1 MQFVNPLGR
10 RMTDVGFEAL
20 WSAIPYPGLIIRKD
34 DTIASANPAAE
45 DFSAT
50 SLRQMRG
57 KPLKKFLGPNS
68 VVIDV
73 IGQARKSDVSV
84 AQYNVMVSWS
94 GLPPALQNIHAAPMH
109 EADGE
114 ILLLMHP
121 RGMAE
126 KMDRSLSHRSAA
138 RSVSGMAAMLA
149 HEIRN
154 PLAGISGA
162 AQLLEMGLGEADREL
177 TGLIQEEASRIG
189 ALVDRVEQFGDL
201 RPAVRRP
208 LNIHDVLDR
217 ARRSAQAGFA
227 AHARFSE
234 EYDPSLPPALG
245 DPDQLLQVF
254 QNLIKNA
261 AEAIPRVGGAISIS
275 TAYRPGVKL
284 ARPGGASES
293 LPLLVTITDNGP
305 GIPETLVRDIFD
317 PFVSSKE
324 NGTGLG
330 LSLVSKIISDHG
342 GVVECDSRPGR
353 TKFLVR
359 LPVWTEKSAKNGS
372 RKKEGR

>member
-1 MQFVNPLGR
+1 MRASESESRSL
-10 RMTDVGFEAL
+10 MEIGFEAL

-34 DTIASANPAAE
+34 DTVAAANPAAE
-45 DFSAT
+45 DFGAT
-50 SLRQMRG
+50 SVRQMRG
-57 KPLKKFLGPNS
+57 RPLKRFLGPDS
-68 VVIDV
+68 VVLDV
-73 IGQARKSDVSV
+73 IHQARRSDVSV
-84 AQYNVMVSWS
+84 AQYNVMVSWV
-94 GLPPALQNIHAAPMH
+94 GMPPALQNIHAAPMH
-109 EADGE
+109 EANGE

-126 KMDRSLSHRSAA
+126 KMDRTLSNRSAA

-162 AQLLEMGLGEADREL
+162 AQLIEMSLAEADREL
-177 TGLIQEEASRIG
+177 TGLIQAETARIG

-201 RPAVRRP
+201 RPTMHRP
-208 LNIHDVLDR
+208 INIHDVLDR
-217 ARRSAQAGFA
+217 AKRSAQAGFA

-234 EYDPSLPPALG
+234 GFDPSLPPASG

-254 QNLIKNA
+254 QNLLKNA
-261 AEAIPRVGGAISIS
+261 AEAIPRVGGAISIG

-284 ARPGGASES
+284 ARPGGHSES

-305 GIPETLVRDIFD
+305 GIPETLIRDIFD

-330 LSLVSKIISDHG
+330 LSLVSKIITDHG
-342 GVVECDSRPGR
+342 GVVECESRPGR
-353 TKFLVR
+353 TRFMVR
-359 LPVWTEKSAKNGS
+359 LPVWNEKQDKTAGG
-372 RKKEGR
+372 GR